1 MSLTVNLSKAKEI
14 AHAKRRADR
23 DVKMKPLDV
32 KATIPLFAEQA
43 ETEREAIRVANAT
56 VQDAIDAG
64 TGVAELKAA
73 LEAL

>member
-1 MSLTVNLSKAKEI
+1 MLKVNLEKAKAV
-14 AHAKRRADR
+14 AHQIRRQDR
-23 DVKMKPLDV
+23 DAKMNPLDTQ
-32 KATIPLFAEQA
+32 ATIPLFAEQA